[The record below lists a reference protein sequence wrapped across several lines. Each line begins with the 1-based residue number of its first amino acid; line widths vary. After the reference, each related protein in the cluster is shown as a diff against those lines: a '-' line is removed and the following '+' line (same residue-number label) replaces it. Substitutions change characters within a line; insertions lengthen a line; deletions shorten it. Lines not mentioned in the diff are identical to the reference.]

1 MGKLIS
7 YRKPRLRVTP
17 KGVRVTKPSARI
29 GGKLGLNVSSRG
41 ISGSAR
47 TKLGTI
53 STGRLIKRSGNSGCG
68 LLLLLCSAAASLI
81 VLL

>member
-29 GGKLGLNVSSRG
+29 GGKVGLNLSSRG
-41 ISGSAR
+41 ISASAR
-47 TKLGTI
+47 SKLGTI
-53 STGRLIKRSGNSGCG
+53 NTGKLTQGSRNSGCG
-68 LLLLLCSAAASLI
+68 LLLLLCWAAAGLI
-81 VLL
+81 VLI